1 MNSKPTEAPSC
12 ITTGAGAAKLVAEIA
27 EALGIAPEVMLAP
40 ADDRPVTKPSEF
52 EVAQMVLAFS
62 SIPDAHYRKSIL
74 MLAQSYSAKPSRADV
89 PKP

>member
-1 MNSKPTEAPSC
+1 MSGKTTEAPSC
-12 ITTGAGAAKLVAEIA
+12 ITTGAGAAKLVVEIA
-27 EALGIAPEVMLAP
+27 EALGIAPEAMLAP

-62 SIPDAHYRKSIL
+62 SIPDAHDRKSIL
-74 MLAQSYSAKPSRADV
+74 MLAQCYSTKPSRADA

>member
-62 SIPDAHYRKSIL
+62 SIPDAHYRRSIL
-74 MLAQSYSAKPSRADV
+74 MLAQSYSAKPSRADA